1 MTYGAWVNPGD
12 ETHRYGVHN
21 NGGGGRAE
29 VVYVVYVV
37 IIKSRKYSA
46 ASSVQR
52 KMFVAGDLS

>member
-37 IIKSRKYSA
+37 NHKEPEIQC
-46 ASSVQR
+46 SVKRLAQDVR
-52 KMFVAGDLS
+52 GR